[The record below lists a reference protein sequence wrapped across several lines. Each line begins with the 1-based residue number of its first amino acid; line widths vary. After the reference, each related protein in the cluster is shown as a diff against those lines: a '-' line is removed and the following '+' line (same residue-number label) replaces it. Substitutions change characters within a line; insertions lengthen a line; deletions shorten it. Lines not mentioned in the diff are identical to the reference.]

1 MKLAATVVALGLLAG
16 AKPKPPAPAK
26 PSPPP
31 ASGVKVEQGADGW
44 RADLTLDRPLLGWAV
59 PRGRDGHR
67 VLFILTGPPQESKE
81 SIAAAPCGVK
91 KPGEGGGRQA
101 QLFRWRFD
109 APDRLDSLGSG
120 LPEGSLDVV
129 DLDGDGGED
138 LVLQRDGELDK
149 IELASDGTATI
160 ESLVPDKALGPSFGG
175 PRIAWDAA
183 GAGDTGLRVSLLGGF
198 RTYGRGPDGAFGL
211 RSEIGLPVRVDAGP
225 ELFRVR
231 SPAVHAVGRAA
242 SGRMVFASEPE
253 PLGKRRLRT
262 LLLDP
267 DGPAETRVIESW
279 ALFPEAE
286 RLVDREFALLR
297 GSPVLILT
305 TTSGDKL
312 SLLGEKAL
320 RIYPL
325 GGDRTRA
332 GDAPMFAATTNIN
345 LWQEARPTIIDLD
358 QDGRDDLVLAYWK
371 GLKNAIAALEI
382 YRGTAASGFGKSRS
396 ISFEVEGGKKGFL
409 EFGADVDGDG
419 RPDLILL
426 AGSDLLVYPGTR
438 ADQAGD
444 RPVESRP
451 SRRVALPSDLG
462 SEGSTELNLDLGGV
476 ALSRKRG
483 LGTPGLL
490 DVDGDGRPEVVFA
503 GNAQTGS
510 GRVTIVFI
518 KGSR

>member
-1 MKLAATVVALGLLAG
+1 MKLAAAVIAAGLLAS
-16 AKPKPPAPAK
+16 AKPKAPAP
-26 PSPPP
+26 PPPP
-31 ASGVKVEQGADGW
+31 AASEVKVERGTDGW

-59 PRGRDGHR
+59 SRGRDGHR
-67 VLFILTGPPQESKE
+67 LMFVLTGPKPESKE
-81 SIAAAPCGVK
+81 SMAAEACGVK
-91 KPGEGGGRQA
+91 KPVEGGGHQA

-109 APDRLDSLGSG
+109 APDRLDPLGSG
-120 LPEGSLDVV
+120 LPEGSLEAV
-129 DLDGDGGED
+129 DLDGDGGDD

-149 IELASDGTATI
+149 IAFASDGTPTI
-160 ESLVPDKALGPSFGG
+160 ESLVPDKVLAPSVGG

-183 GAGDTGLRVSLLGGF
+183 SAGDTGLRVSLLGGF
-198 RTYGRGPDGAFGL
+198 RTYGRGPDGALGL

-242 SGRMVFASEPE
+242 SGRMVFATEPE

-279 ALFPEAE
+279 ALFPEPE
-286 RLVDREFALLR
+286 RVVDREFAVLR

-305 TTSGDKL
+305 TTSADQL

-345 LWQEARPTIIDLD
+345 LWQQARPTIIDLD
-358 QDGRDDLVLAYWK
+358 QDGREDLVLAYWK
-371 GLKNAIAALEI
+371 GLKNAIVALEI
-382 YRGTAASGFGKSRS
+382 YRGMDNGTFGKSRS
-396 ISFEVEGGKKGFL
+396 MSFEVDDGKRGDL

-419 RPDLILL
+419 RPDMILR
-426 AGSDLLVYPGTR
+426 AGSNLLVFPGTPAAR
-438 ADQAGD
+438 AIDK
-444 RPVESRP
+444 PVETRASRTIP
-451 SRRVALPSDLG
+451 LGGELPDGGQTELTLGAEGFAVSRRWGGVGTPHL
-462 SEGSTELNLDLGGV
+462 LDL
-476 ALSRKRG
+476 
-483 LGTPGLL
+483 
-490 DVDGDGRPEVVFA
+490 DNDGRPEVVFA
-503 GNAQTGS
+503 GNAESGG